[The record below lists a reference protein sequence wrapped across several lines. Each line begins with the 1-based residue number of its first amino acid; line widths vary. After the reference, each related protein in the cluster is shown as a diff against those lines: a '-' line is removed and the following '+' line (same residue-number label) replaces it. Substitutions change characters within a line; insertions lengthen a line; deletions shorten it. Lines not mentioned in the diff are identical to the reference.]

1 MSSPSL
7 AVQPAPSALDG
18 RRLLE
23 VARGSIRSGMECGRP
38 LRPDPLA
45 YSEPLRALRAT
56 FVTLALEGQLRGCMG
71 GLEPVRALVED
82 VAEHAFAAAF
92 RDPRFPPLAAAEVAR
107 LDLQLSILSP
117 LEPLCAA
124 SEQDLLAQ
132 LRPGVDGLLIETSG
146 RRGTFLP
153 AVWEQLPEP
162 LEFLR
167 HLKRK
172 TGLAPDFWS
181 DSLAVSRY
189 TVASIG
195 DAEDAR

>member
-1 MSSPSL
+1 VP
-7 AVQPAPSALDG
+7 QAPSALDAH
-18 RRLLE
+18 RLLE
-23 VARGSIRSGMECGRP
+23 VARGSIRSGIERGRP
-38 LRPDPLA
+38 LRPDPFA

-56 FVTLALEGQLRGCMG
+56 FVTLELDGQLRGCMG
-71 GLEPVRALVED
+71 GLEPLRALVED

-92 RDPRFPPLAAAEVAR
+92 RDPRFRPLAVVELAR
-107 LDLQLSILSP
+107 LDLQVSILSP

-132 LRPGVDGLLIETSG
+132 LRPGVDGLLIEAGG

-162 LEFLR
+162 PEFLR

-172 TGLAPDFWS
+172 AGLAPDFWS
-181 DSLAVSRY
+181 DALAVSRY

-195 DAEDAR
+195 EAGGRSLEASPV